1 MSRVRE
7 LEPPRF
13 HPEAWAR
20 HGPPPLEVS
29 TPVARDA
36 APADQAALLDLAT
49 ACPMVGDFTLCVDRT
64 PDFFAL
70 NRLEG
75 GSWRC
80 GVVDGPAGAPVGCIA
95 VSERRAYLDGAP
107 VRTIYVGDLKVH
119 PAHRGGAVADALTR
133 YARDVALAT
142 GGPDVPTLLT
152 VLAGNRAMERRA
164 AGPRGLPALA
174 RFATIR
180 SHAVPLLWRRRQRP
194 ELDVATGDLRDL
206 GEMAAL
212 WRRLSPARNFAPV
225 YTPDSLAGWIQAAP
239 GLALDCYRL
248 ARRRDGRLAGFLG
261 LWDQAAFKQLRVLR
275 YSRRARAVRSLF
287 NGVAPL
293 CGAASLPSAG
303 SPLRYVTAV
312 HVCAED
318 PVVLRAL
325 LLHAYDALRGRGY
338 AFFTIGLDTRDPL
351 AEALTGLLAQPTD
364 VHAYVTTPAGR
375 YAGAPLDR
383 RPLHY
388 EIALV

>member
-1 MSRVRE
+1 
-7 LEPPRF
+7 P
-13 HPEAWAR
+13 
-20 HGPPPLEVS
+20 
-29 TPVARDA
+29 
-36 APADQAALLDLAT
+36 
-49 ACPMVGDFTLCVDRT
+49 
-64 PDFFAL
+64 
-70 NRLEG
+70 
-75 GSWRC
+75 
-80 GVVDGPAGAPVGCIA
+80 
-95 VSERRAYLDGAP
+95 
-107 VRTIYVGDLKVH
+107 
-119 PAHRGGAVADALTR
+119 
-133 YARDVALAT
+133 
-142 GGPDVPTLLT
+142 
-152 VLAGNRAMERRA
+152 
-164 AGPRGLPALA
+164 
-174 RFATIR
+174 IR

-275 YSRRARAVRSLF
+275 YSRRARAVRSLC
-287 NGVAPL
+287 NGGAPL
-293 CGAASLPSAG
+293 CGAASLPVAG

-388 EIALV
+388 EIALVRGIPWLPRLLALEAWLAPRGDLRPPWFGAGAGSRSRGSRQGPSSCPPPGAWSGHSTSRLALGAANRPWSSRSWCGGSRRRSPSSRCSS